1 MTDFYESCTS
11 ELFLRLGRLWCGV
24 HLASEAG
31 ELNCWLPCERTVFPD
46 WIISF
51 VNVSRG

>member
-1 MTDFYESCTS
+1 MDFYESCSS

-31 ELNCWLPCERTVFPD
+31 ELNCWLLCEWDCAPWLDCFMC
-46 WIISF
+46 
-51 VNVSRG
+51 